1 MFYFRRGV
9 GGGRSICDCDE
20 KAVRL
25 SALAPNINRHPFG
38 CLKDENGEGG
48 YGAFPNF
55 PNAAG
60 V

>member
-1 MFYFRRGV
+1 MLTGEDKF
-9 GGGRSICDCDE
+9 
-20 KAVRL
+20 
-25 SALAPNINRHPFG
+25 ALAMKKRSDYPLSPRAKRDIG
-38 CLKDENGEGG
+38 GEGG

>member
-1 MFYFRRGV
+1 MLTGEDQFVIAMKKRFDYP
-9 GGGRSICDCDE
+9 
-20 KAVRL
+20 L
-25 SALAPNINRHPFG
+25 SSRAKRDIG
-38 CLKDENGEGG
+38 GEGG